1 MSPTTPLQDV
11 LPSFHLILLLS
22 LIVLACCISP
32 AHAFGAGHLTEG
44 AHLDSRAYRHGD
56 ISETL
61 VDCAKVLAG
70 SALAL
75 KLASNQGTETDQS
88 RKSKKAKDAAK
99 KPVQNIK
106 KRIRLRRGR
115 HGEPETSQVNF
126 DNMDAARVYFG
137 NYLRDVSQ
145 VLDIGL
151 LKALGPGFLTNVVA
165 ALSELSF
172 PFLWRKQN
180 GELYADPLIVGFLA
194 FKRGT
199 REFEVTQE
207 RLGCYRQEEHIDN
220 PWGKTS
226 QCSF

>member
-1 MSPTTPLQDV
+1 MPCLFGCHVMMSPTRLQDV
-11 LPSFHLILLLS
+11 LPRFPLVLLS

-32 AHAFGAGHLTEG
+32 SNAFGAGHLTEG

-75 KLASNQGTETDQS
+75 KLASDQATETEQS

-99 KPVQNIK
+99 KPMQNIK
-106 KRIRLRRGR
+106 KRIRLHRGR
-115 HGEPETSQVNF
+115 HGEAETPQVNF
-126 DNMDAARVYFG
+126 DEMDTARVYFG

-165 ALSELSF
+165 ALSGPFYPLSSYLNHRAYVF
-172 PFLWRKQN
+172 HRLSCFQARHSRVRS
-180 GELYADPLIVGFLA
+180 DPRAPGMLSSGGA
-194 FKRGT
+194 
-199 REFEVTQE
+199 
-207 RLGCYRQEEHIDN
+207 H
-220 PWGKTS
+220 
-226 QCSF
+226 